1 MATEDKIK
9 SRFLVRIV
17 DDDPGV
23 LTGLQFLLTCLG
35 WKSVGYSSAAE
46 FLEKDN
52 RDIAG
57 VVLLDIRMPGMSGLT
72 LQQKLIEEACKLQ
85 IVIITGHAD
94 VDTAVRTLKRGAFD
108 FLTKPVTSEKLEAV
122 LDECARKYLAK
133 ESGLSARELIEIFNE
148 LSAREKDILN
158 LVVKG
163 LTSRQIAERLG
174 LSERTVQGHRLNLSK
189 KFNVHSKSE
198 LLACLGVIEK
208 ALSPGN

>member
-57 VVLLDIRMPGMSGLT
+57 VVLLDIRVIYSG
-72 LQQKLIEEACKLQ
+72 
-85 IVIITGHAD
+85 
-94 VDTAVRTLKRGAFD
+94 
-108 FLTKPVTSEKLEAV
+108 
-122 LDECARKYLAK
+122 
-133 ESGLSARELIEIFNE
+133 
-148 LSAREKDILN
+148 KD
-158 LVVKG
+158 K
-163 LTSRQIAERLG
+163 
-174 LSERTVQGHRLNLSK
+174 
-189 KFNVHSKSE
+189 
-198 LLACLGVIEK
+198 
-208 ALSPGN
+208 